1 MYWGARM
8 KKIFCTFFLSAI
20 LCGGAHA
27 KGLSDDTADPLFLTA
42 RGHVL
47 SQTVLDYF
55 ENGLRAGQYLNYG
68 VVDGLVVGG
77 NFYYQRDFDGDENGF
92 SSVDLNALY
101 RIANSEDDHLIYDV
115 LGGVKFG
122 GTHRLR
128 SPDFADSV
136 YYLGLRF
143 GRQYEY
149 VTLAATVKSSWIFNG
164 NNGMAFIDFSPDLY
178 LRVNDDWRVGI
189 GANLR
194 KATNKFYDE
203 ETVGGRVV
211 RQYGRTQYV
220 GHFDYSFEVE
230 KFVAG
235 LRINILF

>member
-1 MYWGARM
+1 M
-8 KKIFCTFFLSAI
+8 KKILYAFLMSLVWCTGVRAE
-20 LCGGAHA
+20 
-27 KGLSDDTADPLFLTA
+27 GLVDDTSDPLFLTA
-42 RGHVL
+42 RGRLL
-47 SQTVLDYF
+47 SQTLFDYF
-55 ENGLRAGQYLNYG
+55 ENGLRVGQYLNYG

-77 NFYYQRDFDGDENGF
+77 NFHYQRDFDGDQNGF

-101 RIANSEDDHLIYDV
+101 RVANSADNHLIYDM

-136 YYLGLRF
+136 YYLGFRF
-143 GRQYEY
+143 GQQYEY
-149 VTLAATVKSSWIFNG
+149 VTLAATVKSSWIFN
-164 NNGMAFIDFSPDLY
+164 NEHGMAFIDFSPDLY
-178 LRVNDDWRVGI
+178 LRLSADWKVGI

-194 KATNKFYDE
+194 KATDKAYDE
-203 ETVGGRVV
+203 ETVGGRIV

-220 GHFDYSFEVE
+220 GHFDYSFEAE

-235 LRINILF
+235 LKINILF